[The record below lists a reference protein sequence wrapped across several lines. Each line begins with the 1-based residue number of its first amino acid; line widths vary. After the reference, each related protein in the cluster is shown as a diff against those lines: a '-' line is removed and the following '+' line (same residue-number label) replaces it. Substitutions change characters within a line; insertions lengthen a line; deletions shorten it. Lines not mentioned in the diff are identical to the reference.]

1 MGVDLTGAQQARHG
15 GRNDLAAS
23 LLLTAHRQ
31 HHGKVRGDELR
42 IKLRGFIF
50 LVHQGNGRAARTAP
64 GQLQI
69 LPGRRL
75 RAIEHRQDQA
85 SLFQFLPAAADAL
98 RFNGVLGLA
107 QTGGVKEVQPNI
119 PQLHRLLYHVAGS
132 ACHRGDDGTVE
143 PGQQIQQGGLA
154 RIGAAHDGTVHA
166 LAQDGVR
173 LIVADQPV
181 QRLLHAAQN
190 AAQMGFVQL
199 RHIFLREIHPG
210 CQMGLQGG
218 EGILLFPDL
227 AGQRTGQGRIGQRC
241 PLPPV
246 GRDQVHDRFGLSQ
259 AQFAVQERTAGVL
272 AGGRRLRTGCQTG
285 LHQTARHRTAAVAG
299 KLHHILAGIAVGR
312 TEKQSHA
319 LVKFLAAVHKMAEQC
334 RVAFCLRHL
343 FARVCRAEHPL
354 CHGIAL
360 RTGQA
365 HHRDA
370 ARTGG
375 GGDGGNGRSLHSC
388 SFLPGAFGRRGNGVL
403 GASRRPELPRERT
416 FGFYS
421 LFYHV
426 FSQKD
431 TPTDGFFHI
440 F

>member
-1 MGVDLTGAQQARHG
+1 MGVDLTGAQQACHG
-15 GRNDLAAS
+15 SRNDLAAS

-107 QTGGVKEVQPNI
+107 QTGGVKEVQPDI

-181 QRLLHAAQN
+181 QRLLHATQN

-227 AGQRTGQGRIGQRC
+227 AGQRTGQGRIG
-241 PLPPV
+241 
-246 GRDQVHDRFGLSQ
+246 
-259 AQFAVQERTAGVL
+259 
-272 AGGRRLRTGCQTG
+272 
-285 LHQTARHRTAAVAG
+285 
-299 KLHHILAGIAVGR
+299 
-312 TEKQSHA
+312 
-319 LVKFLAAVHKMAEQC
+319 
-334 RVAFCLRHL
+334 
-343 FARVCRAEHPL
+343 
-354 CHGIAL
+354 
-360 RTGQA
+360 
-365 HHRDA
+365 
-370 ARTGG
+370 
-375 GGDGGNGRSLHSC
+375 
-388 SFLPGAFGRRGNGVL
+388 
-403 GASRRPELPRERT
+403 
-416 FGFYS
+416 
-421 LFYHV
+421 
-426 FSQKD
+426 
-431 TPTDGFFHI
+431 
-440 F
+440 

>member
-1 MGVDLTGAQQARHG
+1 M
-15 GRNDLAAS
+15 
-23 LLLTAHRQ
+23 
-31 HHGKVRGDELR
+31 
-42 IKLRGFIF
+42 RGFIF

-107 QTGGVKEVQPNI
+107 QTGGVKEVQPDI
-119 PQLHRLLYHVAGS
+119 PQLHRLLYHVAGG
-132 ACHRGDDGTVE
+132 ACYRGDDGTVE

-199 RHIFLREIHPG
+199 WHIFLREIHPG

-246 GRDQVHDRFGLSQ
+246 GRDQIHDRFGLRQ

-285 LHQTARHRTAAVAG
+285 LHQTACHRTAAVAG
-299 KLHHILAGIAVGR
+299 KLHHILAGVAVGRAEKQRHALIESFFPLHECTEHGGIAFGVRDLFGWVGR
-312 TEKQSHA
+312 TEYLRRH
-319 LVKFLAAVHKMAEQC
+319 FI
-334 RVAFCLRHL
+334 AF
-343 FARVCRAEHPL
+343 RA
-354 CHGIAL
+354 
-360 RTGQA
+360 GQP
-365 HHRDA
+365 HDGDA
-370 ARTGG
+370 ARTRSGS
-375 GGDGGNGRSLHSC
+375 NGRNGRMLHLLPSLC
-388 SFLPGAFGRRGNGVL
+388 AD
-403 GASRRPELPRERT
+403 E
-416 FGFYS
+416 YS
-421 LFYHV
+421 IFYHEPPKKEICCAKKRHTAGESGSVPLLHFILGSSRQGDSALPLPDTSV
-426 FSQKD
+426 FR
-431 TPTDGFFHI
+431 PI
-440 F
+440 